1 MLLPIVKM
9 SPNRVR
15 RNYLGGAVIDT
26 LRGIEQAKD
35 GDKPEE
41 WLCSIVGAK
50 NPGLPFVLHEGLSQ
64 FVHNGNTY
72 LLKQVLEQ
80 NPDYYL
86 GTNSDSSLSFLAKW
100 LDSSMRLHMQA
111 HPTKEFSKKF
121 LGCEYG
127 KFEAYYVLAI
137 RESVE
142 NPYIRLG
149 FQRKDMSKALWT
161 DIVLR
166 QDISMMDSCFEN
178 IPVQV
183 GDVIYI
189 PGGMPHA
196 IGEGILLLELMEP
209 SDLVV
214 RCEFNRNGIVVPEA
228 ARFMGKDVQLC
239 MSMFDYQCVSVEQIR
254 KKFFVQPNSIEKDI
268 GYSKELLLGSEISG
282 CFDFYRLRI
291 RSKIELDLDDRYA
304 VVVCTKGNG
313 IIQHEISYGVSLLD
327 SFFVASNTR
336 RLTITPTQEELEL
349 CLILPPLQD

>member
-26 LRGIEQAKD
+26 LRGVEQALD
-35 GDKPEE
+35 GNKPEE
-41 WLCSIVGAK
+41 WLCSTVGAK

-64 FVHNGNTY
+64 FVHDGSTY
-72 LLKQVLEQ
+72 ILKQVLEQ

-86 GTNSDSSLSFLAKW
+86 GANSTPSLSFLAKW

-111 HPTKEFSKKF
+111 HPTKEFSKKY

-137 RESVE
+137 RESVK

-149 FQRKDMSKALWT
+149 FQKKDISNDVWT

-166 QDISMMDSCFEN
+166 QDISMMDSCFEH

-228 ARFMGKDVQLC
+228 ARFMGRDVQLC
-239 MSMFDYQCVSVEQIR
+239 MSMFDYRCVSVEEVR
-254 KKFFVQPNSIEKDI
+254 KKFFVQPIVIDTDSR
-268 GYSKELLLGSEISG
+268 YTKELLLGSEISG
-282 CFDFYRLRI
+282 CFDFYRFRI
-291 RSKIELDLDDRYA
+291 SSEIELDLDDRYA
-304 VVVCTKGNG
+304 VMVCTKGNG
-313 IIQHEISYGVSLLD
+313 MIKHEISYEVSLLD
-327 SFFVASNTR
+327 SFFVASHTR
-336 RLTITPTQEELEL
+336 NLTITPKEGELEL
-349 CLILPPLQD
+349 CLILPPL